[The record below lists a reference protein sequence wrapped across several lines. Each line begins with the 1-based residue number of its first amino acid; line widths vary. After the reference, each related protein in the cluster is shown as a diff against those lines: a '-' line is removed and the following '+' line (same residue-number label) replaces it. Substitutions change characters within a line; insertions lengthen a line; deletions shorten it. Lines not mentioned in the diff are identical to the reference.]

1 MEDAKLKKADILFR
15 KKQFQNLIKELE
27 PYVMEYRQ
35 SADFFYMLG
44 VSNLYL
50 GILGAAEDY
59 LTTASRI
66 DSDSPKSLIA
76 LGALFLRKGSTTEA
90 ISCYLEAQE
99 IDPQNALVKKSLN
112 FIRKS
117 DMATISQA
125 VDNGKITEFYPSTG
139 VYIPVQQIVAVAAA
153 VVVITVT
160 TVVAINIH
168 KKAPKRADLSNYT
181 LTVNEKNNPVE
192 SDGGTYR
199 YIMTTSEINDSYNK
213 ALKYFQDFK
222 DNQAQVEINRI
233 LNSNASLSIKQKARD
248 IMNYITEPGFENIKD
263 VYSYKKVEQDPYL
276 YMDCWV
282 VWSGR
287 VSNVEITETT
297 YNCEFLVGYDDMKNV
312 DGIVPCSIPLPISI
326 DVENPV
332 QILGKLTVKNNKLF
346 LLGKSVY
353 QPLGKK

>member
-15 KKQFQNLIKELE
+15 RKQFENLIKELE
-27 PYVMEYRQ
+27 PFVMEYRQ

-99 IDPQNALVKKSLN
+99 MDPQNALVKKSLN

-125 VDNGKITEFYPSTG
+125 VDSGKIKEFYPSTG
-139 VYIPVQQIVAVAAA
+139 VYIPVQQIVLVAVAVFAITGITIAA
-153 VVVITVT
+153 VTM
-160 TVVAINIH
+160 H
-168 KKAPKRADLSNYT
+168 KKTPKRADLSNYT

-192 SDGGTYR
+192 TDGGTYR
-199 YIMTTSEINDSYNK
+199 YIMTTTQINDSYTK
-213 ALKYFQDFK
+213 AIKYFQDFK

-233 LNSNASLSIKQKARD
+233 LNSNASVSIKQKARE
-248 IMNYITEPGFENIKD
+248 IMNYITEPGFDTIKD
-263 VYSYKKVEQDPYL
+263 VYSYKKVESDPYL

-287 VSNVEITETT
+287 VSNVEKTETT

-312 DGIVPCSIPLPISI
+312 DGIVPCSIPMPISI

-346 LLGKSVY
+346 LQGKSVY